1 MFSTNVGTFSTRDMR
16 RRKNHVVYPIRRSNL
31 GYLRQHAVARMH
43 LFTKLTS
50 DGPLQD
56 DKLVL

>member
-1 MFSTNVGTFSTRDMR
+1 VGTFSTRDMR

-56 DKLVL
+56 DKLIL

>member
-1 MFSTNVGTFSTRDMR
+1 M
-16 RRKNHVVYPIRRSNL
+16 YPIRRSNL

-56 DKLVL
+56 DMIVKQNKKHDGRGGVHFIPMI